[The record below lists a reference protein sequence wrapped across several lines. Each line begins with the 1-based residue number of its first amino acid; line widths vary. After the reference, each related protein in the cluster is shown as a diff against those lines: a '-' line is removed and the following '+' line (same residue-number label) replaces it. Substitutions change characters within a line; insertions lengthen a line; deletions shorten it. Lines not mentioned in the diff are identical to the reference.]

1 MGFRQDRSIEDPGEH
16 QRVESEEDHDP
27 EGQVNSSAAGV
38 KMHLVRDQVSRDL
51 LQTCV
56 QLLEAVQAGHVTGIA
71 FACTLKGKKYFV
83 NVSGALERDPTFARG
98 VVAALDDELS
108 RMVQGQADAETTL

>member
-1 MGFRQDRSIEDPGEH
+1 MGFRQDRSDPGER

-38 KMHLVRDQVSRDL
+38 KMHLVRDHVSRDL

-56 QLLEAVQAGHVTGIA
+56 QLLEAVKEGHITGLA
-71 FACTLKGKKYFV
+71 FGCVMKGKRYFV
-83 NVSGALERDPTFARG
+83 NVSGSLAKDPTFARG
-98 VVAALDDELS
+98 VVAALDDELG
-108 RMVQGQADAETTL
+108 RMVQGKADADTTM